1 MLLTLNHI
9 YKFFGTECILRDI
22 CATVEDDDRIGMIGA
37 NGAGKS
43 TLLRLLTGELAWD
56 DDGHGTPAE
65 LSLARGRT
73 LGYLEQLTDQAN
85 TRTVYTEAQQ
95 AFAPVLEAMEEL
107 RTLDRQLAADPHNA
121 AVLARHG
128 ELSAFVEARDGYTM
142 DSQIKKVLNGMGF
155 PAATLEKPVR
165 VLSGGER
172 TRLSLAKLL
181 LQKPDLLILDEP
193 TNHLDFVTMEWLEEY
208 LRGYTGA
215 MIVVSHDRTFLD
227 AVTGRIWELENH
239 TLTAYKGNY
248 SAYLPQKEMAVRLQE
263 KQYRADLEK
272 AQKLQDYVD
281 RNLVRASTTKM
292 AQSRRKQLE
301 KMEMTEKPQSFVT
314 DVKIRFEYDVEPYN
328 EVLTVKD
335 LCVSAGGRMLMEH
348 LSFAMLR
355 GERLVIAGP
364 NGAGKSTL
372 LKVLAG
378 QMRQSAGAFRF
389 GPGVRTSFFE
399 QQQSRRAC
407 RVIDVIW
414 DKYPKFTELEV
425 RSLLARFAF
434 RGEEVF
440 KEANTL
446 SGGELARLRFAEIL
460 LERPNFMLLDEPT
473 NHLDIY
479 MRESLGEA
487 LAAYTGTLI
496 LVTHDR
502 YLMHQLACPIL
513 YLEADSATLY
523 PSYEALMGCAAPAAP
538 APVQPAA
545 NAAPRPAQNARE
557 LRRRKAELR
566 AAIKAAE
573 EEVETLGADI
583 VEMENQLNDP
593 AVLADHMALQQL
605 CDKLEDTRFH
615 QEEAYTRWGELM
627 EESEALA
634 SEED

>member
-1 MLLTLNHI
+1 MILSLEHI
-9 YKFFGTECILRDI
+9 YKFFGTDCILQDI
-22 CATVEDDDRIGMIGA
+22 CVTVEEGDRIGMIGA

-43 TLLRLLTGELAWD
+43 TLLRVLTGELAWD
-56 DDGHGTPAE
+56 DDGHGTPAG
-65 LSLARGRT
+65 LTLTRGKT
-73 LGYLEQLTDQAN
+73 MGYLEQLTDPDS
-85 TRTVYTEAQQ
+85 THTVYTEAQQ
-95 AFAPVLEAMEEL
+95 AFAPVLEAMAEVK
-107 RTLDRQLAADPHNA
+107 RLDAALAAAPHDA
-121 AVLARHG
+121 ALLTRHG
-128 ELSAFVEARDGYTM
+128 ELSAFIEARDGYTM

-155 PAATLEKPVR
+155 PPATHEKPVR

-181 LQKPDLLILDEP
+181 LQRPDLLILDEP
-193 TNHLDFVTMEWLEEY
+193 TNHLDFVTMEWLEDY
-208 LRGYTGA
+208 LRSYTGA

-227 AVTGRIWELENH
+227 AVATRIWEVEGH

-248 SAYLPQKEMAVRLQE
+248 SAFLPQKEMAVRLQE

-272 AQKLQDYVD
+272 AAKLQDYID

-314 DVKIRFEYDVEPYN
+314 DVKLHFEYDVEPYN
-328 EVLTVKD
+328 EVLTAKE
-335 LCVSAGGRMLMEH
+335 LTVSAGGRILAEH

-355 GERLVIAGP
+355 GERLVVAGP
-364 NGAGKSTL
+364 NGTGKSTL

-378 QMRQSAGAFRF
+378 RARQSAGAYRF
-389 GPGVRTSFFE
+389 GPGVKLSVFE
-399 QQQSRRAC
+399 QQQLRRSG
-407 RVIDVIW
+407 RVIDAIW

-440 KEANTL
+440 KDAAAL

-460 LERPNFMLLDEPT
+460 MERPNFMLLDEPT

-479 MRESLGEA
+479 MRETLGEA
-487 LAAYTGTLI
+487 LAAYTGTVI

-513 YLEADSATLY
+513 YLEEDRTTLY
-523 PSYEALMGCAAPAAP
+523 PSYEALMGRDTAAPAPAAAPAA
-538 APVQPAA
+538 A
-545 NAAPRPAQNARE
+545 RPAGNAKE
-557 LRRRKAELR
+557 LRRRRAELR
-566 AAIKAAE
+566 NALKAAE
-573 EEVETLGADI
+573 TQLEQLGADI

-593 AVLADHMALQQL
+593 AVTADHLALREL
-605 CDKLEDTRFH
+605 CDKLDDTRFR
-615 QEEAYTRWGELM
+615 QDELYARWGELM
-627 EESEALA
+627 EESEALEGD
-634 SEED
+634 EE

>member
-1 MLLTLNHI
+1 MLLTIEHI
-9 YKFFGTECILRDI
+9 YKFFGTDCVLRDI
-22 CATVEDDDRIGMIGA
+22 CATVNEGDRIGMIGA
-37 NGAGKS
+37 NGAGKT
-43 TLLRLLTGELAWD
+43 TLLRLLTGELGWD
-56 DDGHGTPAE
+56 DDGKGAPAAI
-65 LSLARGRT
+65 SLARGRT
-73 LGYLEQLTDQAN
+73 LGYLEQLADLSSE
-85 TRTVYTEAQQ
+85 RSVYSEAEQ
-95 AFAPVLEAMEEL
+95 AFAPVLAAAQEL
-107 RTLDRQLAADPHNA
+107 RDLSARLAEAPQDPA
-121 AVLARHG
+121 LLARHG
-128 ELSAFVEARDGYTM
+128 ELSAFIEARDGYNT
-142 DSQIKKVLNGMGF
+142 DSQIKKVLYGMGF
-155 PAATLEKPVR
+155 PEKALQKPVR

-181 LQKPDLLILDEP
+181 LQRPDLLILDEP

-227 AVTGRIWELENH
+227 AVTARIWEVENH

-248 SAYLPQKEMAVRLQE
+248 SAYLPQKEAAVRLQE
-263 KQYRADLEK
+263 KQYRADCEK
-272 AQKLQDYVD
+272 ARKLQDYID
-281 RNLVRASTTKM
+281 RNLERASTSNM
-292 AQSRRKQLE
+292 AKSRRKQLE

-314 DVKIRFEYDVEPYN
+314 DVKLRFTYDVEPYN
-328 EVLTVKD
+328 EVLTVRG
-335 LCVSAGGRMLMEH
+335 LTVSAGGRVLVQG
-348 LSFAMLR
+348 LDLALLR
-355 GERLVIAGP
+355 GQRLVVAGP

-378 QMRQSAGAFRF
+378 RARQSAGAFRF
-389 GPGVRTSFFE
+389 GAGVRVSFFE
-399 QQQSRRAC
+399 QQQLRRGG

-440 KEANTL
+440 KEVSSL

-460 LERPNFMLLDEPT
+460 LERPNLMMLDEPT

-502 YLMHQLACPIL
+502 YLMHQLDCPIL
-513 YLEADSATLY
+513 YLEGDKATLY
-523 PSYEALMGCAAPAAP
+523 PGYEAMMGRAPAAP
-538 APVQPAA
+538 APEKPQPE
-545 NAAPRPAQNARE
+545 PSRPAQDQKE

-566 AAIKAAE
+566 SAIKAAE
-573 EEVETLGADI
+573 EEIERLGADI

-593 AVLADHMALQQL
+593 AVLADHVALREL
-605 CDKLEDTRFH
+605 CDRLDDARFH
-615 QEEAYTRWGELM
+615 QDELYTRWGQLM
-627 EESEALA
+627 EESEAL
-634 SEED
+634 E

>member
-1 MLLTLNHI
+1 MILTINHV
-9 YKFFGTECILRDI
+9 YKYFGTDCILKDI
-22 CATVEDDDRIGMIGA
+22 CATVEDEDRIGMIGV

-43 TLLRLLTGELAWD
+43 TLLRLLTGELVWD

-65 LSLARGRT
+65 LTLSRGKT
-73 LGYLEQLTDQAN
+73 LGYLEQLSDLASTH
-85 TRTVYTEAQQ
+85 TVYTEAQQ
-95 AFAPVLEAMEEL
+95 AFAPVLEAMAEVKQ
-107 RTLDRQLAADPHNA
+107 LDKQLAADPHNA
-121 AVLARHG
+121 ALLARHG
-128 ELSAFVEARDGYTM
+128 ELTTFIEAHDGYTM
-142 DSQIKKVLNGMGF
+142 DSQIKKILNGMGF
-155 PAATLEKPVR
+155 PPQTHDKPVR

-215 MIVVSHDRTFLD
+215 MILVSHDRTFLD
-227 AVTGRIWELENH
+227 AVANRIWEVENH

-248 SAYLPQKEMAVRLQE
+248 SAFLPQKEMAVRLQE

-272 AQKLQDYVD
+272 AAKLQDYID

-301 KMEMTEKPQSFVT
+301 KMEMTERPQTFVT
-314 DVKIRFEYDVEPYN
+314 DVKLHFEYDIEPYN

-335 LCVSAGGRMLMEH
+335 LAVSAGGRMLVEN
-348 LSFAMLR
+348 LSFNLLR
-355 GERLVIAGP
+355 GERLVVAGP
-364 NGAGKSTL
+364 NGTGKSTL

-378 QMRQSAGAFRF
+378 QLRQSAGAFRF
-389 GPGVRTSFFE
+389 GPGVKVSRFE
-399 QQQSRRAC
+399 QQQMRRSG
-407 RVIDVIW
+407 RVIDAIW

-425 RSLLARFAF
+425 RSLLARFAY

-440 KEANTL
+440 KEAASL

-479 MRESLGEA
+479 MRETLGEA
-487 LAAYTGTLI
+487 LAEYTGTLI

-502 YLMHQLACPIL
+502 YLMNQLACPIL
-513 YLEADSATLY
+513 YLEEDKATLY
-523 PSYEALMGCAAPAAP
+523 PGYEALMGRAPAVAAP
-538 APVQPAA
+538 APQKT
-545 NAAPRPAQNARE
+545 AAPRPAQNAKE

-566 AAIKAAE
+566 AAVKAAE
-573 EEVETLGADI
+573 ERIEQLGADI
-583 VEMENQLNDP
+583 VEMENRLNDP
-593 AVLADHMALQQL
+593 TVLADHIALREL
-605 CDKLEDTRFH
+605 CDKLDDTRAE
-615 QEEAYTRWGELM
+615 QDDLYTRWAEQTEEL
-627 EESEALA
+627 EALESED
-634 SEED
+634 E

>member
-1 MLLTLNHI
+1 MILTINHV
-9 YKFFGTECILRDI
+9 YKFFGTDCILRDI
-22 CATVEDDDRIGMIGA
+22 CATVEDDDRIGMIGV

-43 TLLRLLTGELAWD
+43 TLLRLLTGELLWD

-65 LSLARGRT
+65 LTLSRGKT
-73 LGYLEQLTDQAN
+73 LGYMEQLSDLASTH
-85 TRTVYTEAQQ
+85 TVYTEAQQ
-95 AFAPVLEAMEEL
+95 AFAQVLEAMAEIRE
-107 RTLDRQLAADPHNA
+107 LDRQLAADPHNTA
-121 AVLARHG
+121 LLTRHG

-142 DSQIKKVLNGMGF
+142 DSQIKKILNGMGF
-155 PAATLEKPVR
+155 PPETHEKPVR

-172 TRLSLAKLL
+172 TRLALAKLL

-193 TNHLDFVTMEWLEEY
+193 TNHLDFVTMEWLEDY

-215 MIVVSHDRTFLD
+215 MILVSHDRTFLD
-227 AVTGRIWELENH
+227 AVTNRIWEVENH
-239 TLTAYKGNY
+239 TLTTYKGNY
-248 SAYLPQKEMAVRLQE
+248 SAFLPQKEMAVHLQE
-263 KQYRADLEK
+263 KQYKADLEK
-272 AQKLQDYVD
+272 AAKLQDYID

-314 DVKIRFEYDVEPYN
+314 DVKLHFEYDVEPYN

-335 LCVSAGGRMLMEH
+335 LSVSAGGRMLVEK
-348 LSFAMLR
+348 LSFALLR
-355 GERLVIAGP
+355 GERLVVAGP
-364 NGAGKSTL
+364 NGTGKSTL

-378 QMRQSAGAFRF
+378 QMRAAAGAFRF
-389 GPGVRTSFFE
+389 GPGVKLSRFE
-399 QQQSRRAC
+399 QQQLRRSG
-407 RVIDVIW
+407 RVIDAIW

-425 RSLLARFAF
+425 RSLLARFAY

-440 KEANTL
+440 KEASSL

-479 MRESLGEA
+479 MRETLGEA
-487 LAAYTGTLI
+487 LAEYTGTLI

-513 YLEADSATLY
+513 YLEEDRATLY
-523 PSYEALMGCAAPAAP
+523 PNYEALMGRAPAAAAP
-538 APVQPAA
+538 APAEKST
-545 NAAPRPAQNARE
+545 APRPAQNAKE

-566 AAIKAAE
+566 AAVKAAE
-573 EEVETLGADI
+573 ERIEQLGADI

-593 AVLADHMALQQL
+593 AVLADHLALREL
-605 CDKLEDTRFH
+605 CDHLDDARAEQDDL
-615 QEEAYTRWGELM
+615 YTRWAEQTEEL
-627 EESEALA
+627 EAL
-634 SEED
+634 ENEDE

>member
-1 MLLTLNHI
+1 MILSINHL
-9 YKFFGTECILRDI
+9 YKFFGTDCILRDI
-22 CATVEDDDRIGMIGA
+22 CATVEDGDRIGMIGA

-43 TLLRLLTGELAWD
+43 TLLRILTGEMGWD

-65 LSLARGRT
+65 MNLTRGNT
-73 LGYLEQLTDQAN
+73 LGYLEQLSDLES

-95 AFAPVLEAMEEL
+95 AFAPVLEALAEL
-107 RTLDRQLAADPHNA
+107 KILDGQLAATPHDD
-121 AVLARHG
+121 VLLARHG
-128 ELSAFVEARDGYTM
+128 SLSAFVEARDGYTM

-193 TNHLDFVTMEWLEEY
+193 TNHLDFVTMEWLEDY

-239 TLTAYKGNY
+239 TLTTYKGNY
-248 SAYLPQKEMAVRLQE
+248 SAYLPQKEMAVALQE
-263 KQYRADLEK
+263 KQYKADLEK

-301 KMEMTEKPQSFVT
+301 KMELTPRPQTFATE
-314 DVKIRFEYDVEPYN
+314 VKFRFEYDVEPYN

-335 LCVSAGGRMLMEH
+335 LTVSAGGRALVEH
-348 LSFAMLR
+348 LSFQLLR

-364 NGAGKSTL
+364 NGTGKSTL
-372 LKVLAG
+372 LKVLSG
-378 QMRQSAGAFRF
+378 RMRQSAGAFRW
-389 GPGVRTSFFE
+389 GAGVKPAVFE
-399 QQQSRRAC
+399 QQQLRRTG
-407 RVIDVIW
+407 RVIDAIW

-434 RGEEVF
+434 RGEDVF
-440 KEANTL
+440 KEADAL

-460 LERPNFMLLDEPT
+460 LERPNMMLLDEPT

-479 MRESLGEA
+479 MRETLGEA
-487 LAAYTGTLI
+487 LAAYTGTLMM
-496 LVTHDR
+496 VTHDR

-513 YLEADSATLY
+513 YLEDDKATLY
-523 PSYEALMGCAAPAAP
+523 PDYESLMGRAASVAAVSSQPAPAGGKP
-538 APVQPAA
+538 S
-545 NAAPRPAQNARE
+545 QNAKE

-566 AAIKAAE
+566 AALKAAE
-573 EEVETLGADI
+573 DEVETLGADI
-583 VEMENQLNDP
+583 VEMENRLNDP
-593 AVLADHMALQQL
+593 VVLADHAALREL
-605 CDKLEDTRFH
+605 CDNLEDARFR
-615 QEEAYTRWGELM
+615 QDEVYAQWGKLM
-627 EESEALA
+627 EEAEALG
-634 SEED
+634 EDGD

>member
-1 MLLTLNHI
+1 MILSINHV
-9 YKFFGTECILRDI
+9 YKFFGTDCILRDI
-22 CATVEDDDRIGMIGA
+22 CATVEDDDRIGMIGV

-43 TLLRLLTGELAWD
+43 TLLRLLTGELLWD

-65 LSLARGRT
+65 LTLARGKT
-73 LGYLEQLTDQAN
+73 LGYMEQLSDLASTH
-85 TRTVYTEAQQ
+85 TVYTEAQQ
-95 AFAPVLEAMEEL
+95 AFAPVLEAMAEVKQ
-107 RTLDRQLAADPHNA
+107 LDKQLAADPHNA
-121 AVLARHG
+121 ALLTRHG

-142 DSQIKKVLNGMGF
+142 DSQIKKILNGMGF
-155 PAATLEKPVR
+155 PPETHDKPVR

-172 TRLSLAKLL
+172 TRLALAKLL

-215 MIVVSHDRTFLD
+215 MILVSHDRTFLD
-227 AVTGRIWELENH
+227 AVTNRIWEVENH

-248 SAYLPQKEMAVRLQE
+248 SAFLPQKEMAVKLQE

-272 AQKLQDYVD
+272 AAKLQDYID

-314 DVKIRFEYDVEPYN
+314 DVKLHFEYDVEPYN

-335 LCVSAGGRMLMEH
+335 LAVSAGGRMLVEH
-348 LSFAMLR
+348 LSFGLLR
-355 GERLVIAGP
+355 GERLVVAGP
-364 NGAGKSTL
+364 NGTGKSTL
-372 LKVLAG
+372 LKVLSGLTRPA
-378 QMRQSAGAFRF
+378 AGAFRF
-389 GPGVRTSFFE
+389 GPGVKLSRFE
-399 QQQSRRAC
+399 QQQMRRTG
-407 RVIDVIW
+407 RVIDAIW

-425 RSLLARFAF
+425 RSLLARFAY

-440 KEANTL
+440 KEASTL

-479 MRESLGEA
+479 MRETLSEA
-487 LAAYTGTLI
+487 LAEYTGTLI

-513 YLEADSATLY
+513 YLEEDKATLF
-523 PSYEALMGCAAPAAP
+523 PSYEALMGRAPAVAAP
-538 APVQPAA
+538 APAVQ
-545 NAAPRPAQNARE
+545 NTAPRPAQNAKE

-566 AAIKAAE
+566 AAVKAAE
-573 EEVETLGADI
+573 ERIEQLGADI
-583 VEMENQLNDP
+583 VEMENRLNDP
-593 AVLADHMALQQL
+593 AVLADHMALREL
-605 CDKLEDTRFH
+605 CDKLDDTRAE
-615 QEEAYTRWGELM
+615 QDDLYTRWAEQTEEL
-627 EESEALA
+627 EELESEG
-634 SEED
+634 E

>member
-1 MLLTLNHI
+1 MILTINHI
-9 YKFFGTECILRDI
+9 YKYFGTDCILRDI
-22 CATVEDDDRIGMIGA
+22 CATVEDGDRIGMIGT
-37 NGAGKS
+37 NGAGKT
-43 TLLRLLTGELAWD
+43 TLLRLLTGQLDWD
-56 DDGHGTPAE
+56 DDGKGTPAE
-65 LSLARGRT
+65 LSLARGKT
-73 LGYLEQLTDQAN
+73 LGYLEQLTDQDTAA
-85 TRTVYTEAQQ
+85 TVYTEAQQ
-95 AFAPVLEAMEEL
+95 AFAPVLQAMEEV
-107 RTLDRQLAADPHNA
+107 RALDKQLAARPHDDA
-121 AVLARHG
+121 LLARHG
-128 ELSAFVEARDGYTM
+128 ELSAFVEARDGYAM
-142 DSQIKKVLNGMGF
+142 DSQIKKVLSGMGF
-155 PAATLEKPVR
+155 PPATHQKAVR

-227 AVTGRIWELENH
+227 AVAQKIWEVENH

-248 SAYLPQKEMAVRLQE
+248 SAFLPQKEAAVRLQE
-263 KQYRADLEK
+263 KQYKADLEK
-272 AQKLQDYVD
+272 AAKLQDYVD

-292 AQSRRKQLE
+292 AQSRRRQLE
-301 KMEMTEKPQSFVT
+301 KMEMTEKPQTFTT
-314 DVKIRFEYDVEPYN
+314 DVKLHFEYDVEPYN
-328 EVLTVKD
+328 EILTVKD
-335 LCVSAGGRMLMEH
+335 LTVSAGGRILAEH

-355 GERLVIAGP
+355 GDRLVVAGP
-364 NGAGKSTL
+364 NGTGKSTL

-378 QMRQSAGAFRF
+378 RARQSAGAFRF
-389 GPGVRTSFFE
+389 GPGAKTSVFE
-399 QQQSRRAC
+399 QQQLRRAG
-407 RVIDVIW
+407 RVIDAIW

-440 KEANTL
+440 KDAAAL

-479 MRESLGEA
+479 MRETLGEA
-487 LAAYTGTLI
+487 LAEYTGTLI

-513 YLEADSATLY
+513 YLEEDKVTLF
-523 PSYEALMGCAAPAAP
+523 PSYEALMGRAAP
-538 APVQPAA
+538 APV
-545 NAAPRPAQNARE
+545 AAPAPKAAGARPSQNAKE

-566 AAIKAAE
+566 NAIKAAE
-573 EEVETLGADI
+573 TELETLGADI

-593 AVLADHMALQQL
+593 AILADHLALREL
-605 CDKLEDTRFH
+605 CDKLDDTRFR
-615 QEEAYTRWGELM
+615 QDELYTRWGELM
-627 EESEALA
+627 EESEALEGD
-634 SEED
+634 EE